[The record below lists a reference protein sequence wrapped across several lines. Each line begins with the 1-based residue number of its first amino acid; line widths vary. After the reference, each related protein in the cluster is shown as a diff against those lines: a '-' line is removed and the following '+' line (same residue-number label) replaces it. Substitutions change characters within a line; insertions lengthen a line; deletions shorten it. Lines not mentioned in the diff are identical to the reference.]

1 VILNVVLLASLAA
14 LAGPAPQEQAAPR
27 SLEAQSERDQARAL
41 LGSGHPVEALP
52 HARLAAVLDP
62 KNADSQTLW
71 GYALLA
77 TGGLEEATGAFDR
90 ALAISPGLLEARA
103 GLAQAYGFLG
113 DARAELE
120 FAAVLKAA
128 PGQPRY
134 RKLYAEFLWN
144 KGEAV
149 RGNREMEKALEL
161 APAAAGLRLEYG
173 MELHAQ
179 GRFVDAARELARARK
194 DGATDPIL
202 LYDLGSAELENG
214 NFPAAERWLKEA
226 IAQAPKDAAPRQIL
240 GLVYLVTGRPAEAR
254 KELQAGA
261 AADPS
266 SAAMQLD
273 LGRATEA
280 LGDLAGAEAAYRRA
294 LELSPGL
301 YRVHYLLGALLS
313 RQRRTEEARAEMA
326 LYEKAYQEEQ
336 SRVYQ
341 EASLRVE
348 LNLGWTLLHQGNL
361 DDALVQFERHPDQL
375 EALRGS
381 AEALSRMG
389 RHAEA
394 VAALEKALV
403 LAPEDRTLRYA
414 IARERRSERPS

>member
-1 VILNVVLLASLAA
+1 VLQRFLFFVSLSALTALGAQAQGTAASPEAA
-14 LAGPAPQEQAAPR
+14 A
-27 SLEAQSERDQARAL
+27 ERDRAWGL
-41 LGSGHPVEALP
+41 LGSGRAAEALP
-52 HARLAAVLDP
+52 HARRAAELDP
-62 KNADSQTLW
+62 KNADGQTLW

-77 TGGLEEATGAFDR
+77 TGAVEESTGAFDR
-90 ALAISPGLLEARA
+90 ALAIAPGLLEART

-113 DARAELE
+113 DSRAEQE
-120 FAAVLKAA
+120 FATVLNAA
-128 PGQPRY
+128 PVQPRY
-134 RKLYAEFLWN
+134 RKLYAEYLWN

-161 APAAAGLRLEYG
+161 APAAAGVRLEYG

-194 DGATDPIL
+194 DGAVDPML

-226 IAQAPKDAAPRQIL
+226 IAEAPQNPAPRQIL
-240 GLVYLVTGRPAEAR
+240 GLVYLVTGRPADAR

-280 LGDLAGAEAAYRRA
+280 VGDLAGAEAAYRRA
-294 LELSPGL
+294 LELSPEL
-301 YRVHYLLGALLS
+301 YRVHYVLGALLS
-313 RQRRTEEARAEMA
+313 RQRRTEEAKAEMA
-326 LYEKAYQEEQ
+326 LYEKAYQAEQ
-336 SRVYQ
+336 ARVYR
-341 EASLRVE
+341 EGSLRVE
-348 LNLGWTLLHQGNL
+348 LNLGWSLLHRGSL
-361 DDALVQFERHPDQL
+361 DDALAQFARHPDQL

-381 AEALSRMG
+381 AETLSRMG

-394 VAALEKALV
+394 VAALERALV

-414 IARERRSERPS
+414 IARERRAERPS